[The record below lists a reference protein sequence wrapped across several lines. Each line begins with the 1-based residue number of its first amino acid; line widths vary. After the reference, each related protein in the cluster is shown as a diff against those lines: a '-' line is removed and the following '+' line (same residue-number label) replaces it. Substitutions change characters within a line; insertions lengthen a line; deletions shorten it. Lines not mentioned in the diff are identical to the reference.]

1 MQGWSPSSRLPTEP
15 RYNSDC
21 CRSRCWPPRPPA
33 SRPLAGRWRP
43 RPGGRCH
50 SRSRARTLPR
60 HTRGISTLNIVTVN
74 FNNICL
80 PSHQY
85 HQDHGYL
92 PFLDWMNKLYLCS
105 CWWFIRAEANPYRP
119 LEKFLWCR
127 SSSWPRQ
134 DRSWR
139 RGRPRSGREHRT
151 PSRSD
156 CISCNRPPDRSC
168 RTQHCRGW
176 PRTRFSPSQLT
187 HPSLLTLG
195 NPQEMHINCSSA
207 WDPDSPRLILKYST
221 ERKDPLPFITRNNIR
236 GASDQASRSHKI
248 FFIVLR

>member
-60 HTRGISTLNIVTVN
+60 HTRGISTLNIVIVS

-85 HQDHGYL
+85 HQDHGYCHL
-92 PFLDWMNKLYLCS
+92 TEWINFICVHVGDLSELKPTLTGLLKSSCDVEAALD
-105 CWWFIRAEANPYRP
+105 
-119 LEKFLWCR
+119 
-127 SSSWPRQ
+127 
-134 DRSWR
+134 
-139 RGRPRSGREHRT
+139 
-151 PSRSD
+151 
-156 CISCNRPPDRSC
+156 PDR
-168 RTQHCRGW
+168 T
-176 PRTRFSPSQLT
+176 
-187 HPSLLTLG
+187 
-195 NPQEMHINCSSA
+195 
-207 WDPDSPRLILKYST
+207 DPD
-221 ERKDPLPFITRNNIR
+221 EGVGR
-236 GASDQASRSHKI
+236 GLVES
-248 FFIVLR
+248 IVLRAGVIVSLVTGLQTVAAVHIIVGADLEQDSHPHSSHIPPYLPWGTHRRCTLTVHQPEILTVQG